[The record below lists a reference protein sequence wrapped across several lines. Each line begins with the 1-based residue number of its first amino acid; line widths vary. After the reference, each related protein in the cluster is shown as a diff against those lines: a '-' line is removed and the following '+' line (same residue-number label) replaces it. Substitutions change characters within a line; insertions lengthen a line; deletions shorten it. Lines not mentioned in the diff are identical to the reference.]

1 MRNTSCDTVPFF
13 ASLGEGDPALLILIL
28 LHQVLFL
35 PLLLSLLFIKKEMCG
50 TYRFFGG
57 LGDDDPALLVLLPL
71 LLPLLFVKSVIPT
84 VFLLAL
90 VTVTQPS
97 SSYSLFFSL
106 SSLLNL

>member
-57 LGDDDPALLVLLPL
+57 LGDDDPALLPL